1 MNLEDRG
8 VIIVN
13 MSEEPI
19 ELNPLNFN
27 EALNALDSISK
38 ESFVSNVW
46 VPSLKKT
53 IKLKEISA
61 KQQKSMIE
69 SAIDSTNKKPTFS
82 GVLYSIV
89 KENCLEEDAVLDKLT
104 AFDKVALAFGIRYQI
119 SDTLKVDL
127 KEDYNDNSP
136 LEKIVKLEDIL
147 QTIKEYSHPSERE
160 VTFSKNGV
168 NIRVVVDVP
177 KFSKENEFDVE
188 LYTANVKSDKIQEI
202 KNIVSKAYVGEASR
216 YVSSI
221 YINDSEV
228 SYSELTIP
236 QKIQIIGKLP
246 ASLVQDVL
254 KTVVEW
260 KTELDKAY
268 TVTEGE
274 YSKII
279 DVNSILFLSN

>member
-1 MNLEDRG
+1 
-8 VIIVN
+8 